1 MMRTYYPSR
10 LNTGLQTGASASFF
24 IQAKSGTKYKTIY
37 EKKMDNSSFNR
48 KEDSVSKII
57 EGSNQAY
64 YGRFSKISGLECE
77 VKESLRSYL
86 LIKQK

>member
-1 MMRTYYPSR
+1 
-10 LNTGLQTGASASFF
+10 
-24 IQAKSGTKYKTIY
+24 
-37 EKKMDNSSFNR
+37 MDNSSFNR

-86 LIKQK
+86 LIKQI